1 MSLNIPQ
8 LIEQIRQDNGQT
20 KVWIADKAD
29 INYKTFV
36 DKMKRDTFTGYE
48 LLKIAKV
55 LNINLEE
62 LKKEI

>member
-1 MSLNIPQ
+1 MNLNIPQ

-20 KVWIADKAD
+20 KVWIADKAN

-36 DKMKRDTFTGYE
+36 DKMKRNTFNAYE
-48 LLKIAKV
+48 LLRLAKV

>member
-29 INYKTFV
+29 INYKTFI
-36 DKMKRDTFTGYE
+36 DKMNRNTFNAYE
-48 LLKIAKV
+48 LLKLAKV

-62 LKKEI
+62 LKKEV

>member
-8 LIEQIRQDNGQT
+8 LIEQIRQNNGHT
-20 KVWIADKAD
+20 KVWISEQADM
-29 INYKTFV
+29 NYKTFV

-48 LLKIAKV
+48 LLKLAKV

-62 LKKEI
+62 LKKEV

>member
-1 MSLNIPQ
+1 MNLGQHISNIIKQ
-8 LIEQIRQDNGQT
+8 KGHT
-20 KVWIADKAD
+20 KTWVADKAD

-36 DKMKRDTFTGYE
+36 DKMKRDTFNAYE
-48 LLKIAKV
+48 LLKLAKV